1 MSDAK
6 DINLPILYLGKKCK
20 MFPKETE
27 IKLEV
32 LLSLSER
39 KNILFFINFPNKFIV
54 DHCEAFKFQNKI
66 LF

>member
-6 DINLPILYLGKKCK
+6 DINLPILYLGTKCK

-39 KNILFFINFPNKFIV
+39 KTILFYKFS
-54 DHCEAFKFQNKI
+54 
-66 LF
+66 